1 LDAFFFYISSA
12 CRVCIALWEALFILC
27 ISVFFAGYDYSII
40 DETVLLTSSP
50 IYPSIQFVDTCRL
63 TSSTVLDLAPSL
75 FENLKLSA
83 SQDLSL
89 RSRWLSGYFSEPTV
103 RDTFTW
109 LYTHSENQSSLSR
122 LLPFRDHLFPE
133 NLIGLYNLEPYLSQ
147 TLNDFSIEALD
158 TLTPFYDHL
167 LSSSDY
173 ASCLPQSLFSP
184 CTILCRLIL
193 YPPFSSSKYSDLGY
207 RANEHIDPSLFT
219 LLAAQSSPG
228 LQYHRDCIWID
239 YVHSFEQSL
248 LMLGQWASWLSP
260 RASRPLKHRVVFNRS
275 PEARYS
281 LQVFFLGN
289 LNFILDSDKSS
300 AILPFSLKSSFHKI
314 TQSFRSKFLDY
325 DPQARWDTWLP
336 YRSS

>member
-1 LDAFFFYISSA
+1 
-12 CRVCIALWEALFILC
+12 
-27 ISVFFAGYDYSII
+27 
-40 DETVLLTSSP
+40 
-50 IYPSIQFVDTCRL
+50 L

-89 RSRWLSGYFSEPTV
+89 RSRWLSGYFSEPSV

-133 NLIGLYNLEPYLSQ
+133 ALIGLYELEPSFSQ
-147 TLNDFSIEALD
+147 VLNDFSITALD
-158 TLTPFYDHL
+158 SLIPFYDHL

-173 ASCLPQSLFSP
+173 ACYLPPSLFSP
-184 CTILCRLIL
+184 CTILCRLIF

-207 RANEHIDPSLFT
+207 RANEHIDPSMFT

-228 LQYHRDCIWID
+228 LQYHRDSTWID
-239 YVHSFEQSL
+239 YVHSFEESL
-248 LMLGQWASWLSP
+248 LMLGQWGSWLSP
-260 RASRPLKHRVVFNRS
+260 RASKPLKHRVVFNRL

-289 LNFILDSDKSS
+289 LNFILESDNAS
-300 AILPFSLKSSFHKI
+300 AILPFSLKNPFHKI
-314 TQSFRSKFLDY
+314 TQSFRSKYLDY
-325 DPQARWDTWLP
+325 DPHARWDTWLP
-336 YRSS
+336 YRSA